1 MTDLAADRPD
11 TVGAAPPELIEFVE
25 RIEDG
30 ACRIHFSAPDAYCA
44 ACIDTIERS
53 LGALDGVKQAR
64 VNLTRRTVQVDFV
77 GEAVLHQLPEVI
89 RRSGYR
95 NHPVD
100 ARDLEGR
107 DPVLGELLRALAVAA
122 FATIHVMFFS
132 EAVWNGDPDPT
143 TRQLFHWVSALVALP
158 ATVYAGRIFFRS
170 AWAALSARRS
180 NMDVPIAVGLIAT
193 CAISLFET
201 IRGGEH
207 AYFDASTMLLLFLL
221 AGRTLEH
228 VMRSQARS
236 VVTTLARL
244 APRGAQVVGADGAV
258 AYTPLERIEPGME
271 LLLRPG
277 DRVPV
282 DSVLLSGRAEL
293 DLALVT
299 GEPLPVLLET
309 GASLPAGA
317 TNLGF
322 AARVEAVR
330 PASDSFLAR
339 AAALMEAAEGT
350 RTRYRRIAD
359 RASAWYGP
367 VIYVAAIVTFLGW
380 GLAGAGWQVALVN
393 AVAVLI
399 VTCPCALALAVP
411 MVHVIAAERLLRQ
424 GIVMRDGTALERLN
438 AVRAAAFDKTG
449 TLTEGHPVLVDTTAD
464 PDLFAVAARLAA
476 ASNHPL
482 SRAIVAAHE
491 PVEPP
496 TAVEEYPGA
505 GVEAR
510 IDGHLWRLGSPAFC
524 GVPGGTAD
532 TTTVWLARNNGEAVA
547 RFSFDDALRPE
558 AVATAAELRRLGLSL
573 HVLSGDAAGPVDR
586 IADAIGADAA
596 RSQLTP
602 ADKVEAVE
610 ALRAT
615 HGAVVMVGD
624 GINDA
629 AALRAADVSFAPAA
643 AADVG
648 RAAADFV
655 LTRDRLDGV
664 PFAIRVARGADRLVR
679 QNLWLSLAYNL
690 VVLPLAMAGMLTP
703 LIAAVAM
710 SSSSILV
717 VLNALRLRV
726 TRAPETGAP
735 TS

>member
-1 MTDLAADRPD
+1 MTDLAVDAPAD
-11 TVGAAPPELIEFVE
+11 VGRAAPELIEFVE
-25 RIEDG
+25 RLEDG
-30 ACRIHFSAPDAYCA
+30 TGRVTFSVPDAYCA

-53 LGALDGVKQAR
+53 LAALDGVRQAR
-64 VNLTRRTVQVDFV
+64 VNLTRRTVQIDFA
-77 GEAVLHQLPEVI
+77 GDRVLAQLPDAI

-100 ARDLEGR
+100 ARDLAGK
-107 DPVLGELLRALAVAA
+107 DPVLAELLRALAVAA
-122 FATIHVMFFS
+122 FASLHVMFFS
-132 EAVWNGDPDPT
+132 EAVWNGDPDHT

-170 AWAALSARRS
+170 AWAALAAGRS

-228 VMRSQARS
+228 VMRAQARS

-244 APRGAQVVGADGAV
+244 APRGAQVIGADGATT
-258 AYTPLERIEPGME
+258 YTLLERIEPGME

-282 DSVLLSGRAEL
+282 DSILRSERAEL

-309 GASLPAGA
+309 GATLPAGA
-317 TNLGF
+317 TTLGF

-330 PASDSFLAR
+330 PAGDSFLAR

-359 RASAWYGP
+359 RAAGWYGP
-367 VIYVAAIVTFLGW
+367 VVYLAAAGTFFGW
-380 GLAGAGWQVALVN
+380 ALFGGWHAALVN

-424 GIVMRDGTALERLN
+424 GIVMRDGAALERLTT
-438 AVRAAAFDKTG
+438 VRVAAFDKTG
-449 TLTEGHPVLVDTTAD
+449 TLTEGRPSLAGTTAT
-464 PDLFAVAARLAA
+464 PDLLATAARLAA
-476 ASNHPL
+476 ASSHPL
-482 SRAIVAAHE
+482 SRAIVAARG
-491 PVEPP
+491 PVAAPA
-496 TAVEEYPGA
+496 AVEEQPGA
-505 GVEAR
+505 GVEAE
-510 IDGHLWRLGSPAFC
+510 IDGTVWRLGSPAFC
-524 GVPGGTAD
+524 GASDTASER
-532 TTTVWLARNNGEAVA
+532 TTVWLARDGRPVA
-547 RFSFDDALRPE
+547 HFTFEDRLRPE
-558 AVATAAELRRLGLSL
+558 AIATAAEVKALDLGL
-573 HVLSGDAAGPVDR
+573 HVLSGDASGPVLHL
-586 IADAIGADAA
+586 AEAIGADGA
-596 RSQLTP
+596 RWQLAP
-602 ADKVEAVE
+602 ADKVSAVE
-610 ALRAT
+610 QLRAR

-664 PFAIRVARGADRLVR
+664 PFAIRIARSADRLVR
-679 QNLWLSLAYNL
+679 QNLALSLAYNL
-690 VVLPLAMAGMLTP
+690 VVLPLAMAGLVTP
-703 LIAAVAM
+703 LIAAIAM

-717 VLNALRLRV
+717 VLNALRLRLK
-726 TRAPETGAP
+726 TGAS
-735 TS
+735 T

>member
-1 MTDLAADRPD
+1 MTEIAVTPADAIGR
-11 TVGAAPPELIEFVE
+11 TAPELIEFVE
-25 RIEDG
+25 RGGDG
-30 ACRIHFSAPDAYCA
+30 VCRINFSVPDAYCA

-53 LGALDGVKQAR
+53 LGALDGVRQAR
-64 VNLTRRTVQVDFV
+64 VNLTRRTVQVDFT
-77 GEAVLHQLPEVI
+77 GDGVLEQLPEAI

-100 ARDLEGR
+100 ARDLEGK

-122 FATIHVMFFS
+122 FATLHVMFFS

-193 CAISLFET
+193 CGISLFET
-201 IRGGEH
+201 VRGGEH

-244 APRGAQVVGADGAV
+244 SPRGAQVIGADGSTTYA
-258 AYTPLERIEPGME
+258 PLERIEPGME

-282 DSVLLSGRAEL
+282 DSILLSEQAEL

-330 PASDSFLAR
+330 PAGDSFLAR

-359 RASAWYGP
+359 RAAGWYGP
-367 VIYVAAIVTFLGW
+367 VVYLAAAATF
-380 GLAGAGWQVALVN
+380 AGWAMFGGWHAALAN

-424 GIVMRDGTALERLN
+424 GIVMRDGAALERLTT
-438 AVRAAAFDKTG
+438 VGTVAFDKTG
-449 TLTEGHPVLVDTTAD
+449 TLTEGRPSLAGSTSSAEH
-464 PDLFAVAARLAA
+464 FAVAARLAA

-482 SRAIVAAHE
+482 SRAIAAAQGSTGE
-491 PVEPP
+491 PA
-496 TAVEEYPGA
+496 TVEEHPGA
-505 GVEAR
+505 GVEAE
-510 IDGHLWRLGSPAFC
+510 IDGTQWRLGSPAFC
-524 GVPGGTAD
+524 SASGTDEHTA
-532 TTTVWLARNNGEAVA
+532 VWLARDGRPVA
-547 RFSFDDALRPE
+547 RFAFDDRLRPE
-558 AVATAAELRRLGLSL
+558 AADTATSLRQLGLDL
-573 HVLSGDAAGPVDR
+573 HVLSGDATGPVIR
-586 IADAIGADAA
+586 VAEAIGADCA

-602 ADKVEAVE
+602 EDKVAAVE
-610 ALRAT
+610 QLRDRY
-615 HGAVVMVGD
+615 GAVVMVGD

-664 PFAIRVARGADRLVR
+664 PYAIRIARSADKLVR
-679 QNLWLSLAYNL
+679 QNLALSLAYNL
-690 VVLPLAMAGMLTP
+690 VVLPLAMAGLVTP

-717 VLNALRLRV
+717 VLNALRLRLERV
-726 TRAPETGAP
+726 PEAQDGETA
-735 TS
+735 

>member
-1 MTDLAADRPD
+1 MTEIAVAPPD
-11 TVGAAPPELIEFVE
+11 TIGRAAPDLIEFVE
-25 RIEDG
+25 RLEDG
-30 ACRIHFSAPDAYCA
+30 VCRINFSVPDAYCA
-44 ACIDTIERS
+44 ACIDTIERG
-53 LGALDGVKQAR
+53 LGALDGVRQAR
-64 VNLTRRTVQVDFV
+64 VNLTRRTVQVDFA
-77 GEAVLHQLPEVI
+77 GEGVLRRLPEVI
-89 RRSGYR
+89 RASGYR

-100 ARDLEGR
+100 ARDLDGK

-122 FATIHVMFFS
+122 FATLHVMFFS

-143 TRQLFHWVSALVALP
+143 TRQLFHWISALVALP

-193 CAISLFET
+193 CGISLFET

-244 APRGAQVVGADGAV
+244 APRGAQVIDADGSTT
-258 AYTPLERIEPGME
+258 YTPLDRIQPGME

-277 DRVPV
+277 DRVPA
-282 DSVLLSGRAEL
+282 DSVLRSERAEL

-299 GEPLPVLLET
+299 GEPLPVQLET

-359 RASAWYGP
+359 RAASWYGP
-367 VIYVAAIVTFLGW
+367 VIYFAAATTFLGW
-380 GLAGAGWQVALVN
+380 GILGGGWHAALVN

-424 GIVMRDGTALERLN
+424 GIVMRDGAALERLTE
-438 AVRAAAFDKTG
+438 VRAAAFDKTG
-449 TLTEGHPVLVDTTAD
+449 TLTEGRPSLAHTTAN
-464 PDLFAVAARLAA
+464 PEHFAVAARLAA
-476 ASNHPL
+476 SSNHPL
-482 SRAIVAAHE
+482 SRAIVAAHGPAE
-491 PVEPP
+491 APADVQEH
-496 TAVEEYPGA
+496 PGA
-505 GVEAR
+505 GVEAE
-510 IDGHLWRLGSPAFC
+510 IDGTLWRLGSPAFC
-524 GVPGGTAD
+524 GASD
-532 TTTVWLARNNGEAVA
+532 TDDRTTVWLARDGRPVA
-547 RFSFDDALRPE
+547 RFTFDDRMRPE
-558 AVATAAELRRLGLSL
+558 TPATAAELRQLGLDL
-573 HVLSGDAAGPVDR
+573 HVLSGDAAGPVIR
-586 IADAIGADAA
+586 VAEAIGADCA
-596 RSQLTP
+596 RAQLNP
-602 ADKVEAVE
+602 AGKVEAVN
-610 ALRAT
+610 ALRDR
-615 HGAVVMVGD
+615 HGAVVMIGD

-664 PFAIRVARGADRLVR
+664 PFAIRIARSADRLVR
-679 QNLWLSLAYNL
+679 QNLALSLAYNL
-690 VVLPLAMAGMLTP
+690 VVLPLAMAGLVTP

-717 VLNALRLRV
+717 VLNALRLRLERV
-726 TRAPETGAP
+726 PSDNAGVSA
-735 TS
+735 